1 MDSISELPPPPPP
14 ETPVVPEVVVEE
26 PVVVPATP
34 GLPEQVYNR
43 EVDAASVASVDQ

>member
-26 PVVVPATP
+26 QVVVPATP

-43 EVDAASVASVDQ
+43 EVDAASVASVDR